1 MNMGVKLHSN
11 KWFERRK
18 FVKVI
23 DLLRERELIELKY
36 FTGIHNPCVEDVDKE
51 MSPTEKSQII
61 NNLVMKYHMAEE
73 QLKKYLELSDKLHES
88 NARTYIEIL
97 GYPMTVQTALEVL
110 ARSGI
115 TANPLMYL
123 PSAEKCHPLTW
134 FREIGTFPDI
144 VVDEHLERLDPMH
157 LCEDVLNKA
166 NPLEELK
173 MELSYAIKISNCI
186 TDV

>member
-1 MNMGVKLHSN
+1 M
-11 KWFERRK
+11 
-18 FVKVI
+18 KVI
-23 DLLRERELIELKY
+23 DLLRERERIELKY
-36 FTGIHNPCVEDVDKE
+36 FTGIHNSYVEDVDKE
-51 MSPTEKSQII
+51 MSPTEKSQIK

-88 NARTYIEIL
+88 NARTYIDIL

-110 ARSGI
+110 SRSEI
-115 TANPLMYL
+115 IKSPLMYL
-123 PSAEKCHPLTW
+123 PSSGKPHPLAW
-134 FREIGTFPDI
+134 FSEVGTLPDI

-157 LCEDVLNKA
+157 LCEDVLDKA